1 MRAVYI
7 YSHGYAISPG
17 PVFSFESESYLSWPQ
32 TYDPSASASC
42 VLGLVVPAY
51 LVASTFFMTVYVG
64 LLL

>member
-17 PVFSFESESYLSWPQ
+17 PVFSFESESCLSWPQ
-32 TYDPSASASC
+32 TYASASC